1 MADEYESKNK
11 ALQIE
16 VEDLKRNLNQ
26 CQQNYDEKVR
36 SLENVNKT
44 FFFSSSVLML
54 MNEGYNAV
62 VYFLALN

>member
-44 FFFSSSVLML
+44 FFF
-54 MNEGYNAV
+54 
-62 VYFLALN
+62 FLLLC